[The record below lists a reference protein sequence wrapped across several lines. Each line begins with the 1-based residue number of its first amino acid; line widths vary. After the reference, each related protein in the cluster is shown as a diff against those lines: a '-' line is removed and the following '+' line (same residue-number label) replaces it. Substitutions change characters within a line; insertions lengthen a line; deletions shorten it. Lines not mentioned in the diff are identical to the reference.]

1 MGILVT
7 FALCTVTSEITETVD
22 AVTKTCLLMLAA
34 IRRGKLITQMAV
46 TGTCTETSQ
55 TCKQCTNDLW
65 IYLSLQNLC
74 FLKRWTIFLVGMW
87 TLVFDSGEND
97 LSIFLRSNDDD
108 LDVLHNEIKLN
119 NEVASFW

>member
-1 MGILVT
+1 MGMLVT
-7 FALCTVTSEITETVD
+7 FTLCIVTEITETVD
-22 AVTKTCLLMLAA
+22 AVTKTCLLILAE

-46 TGTCTETSQ
+46 TGICTETSQ

-65 IYLSLQNLC
+65 IYLGLQNLC

-87 TLVFDSGEND
+87 MLVFDSGVND

-108 LDVLHNEIKLN
+108 LDVLYNEIKLN
-119 NEVASFW
+119 NEVANFW